1 MKHRKRNQSLTIRL
15 TESEKQYMK
24 RKAVQ
29 SKMSLTNYIIAL
41 SLGKSIDGS
50 ENVTLI
56 LTKLKSIGD
65 KLNHVETE
73 IKAGNFETEY
83 FQEILDMQ
91 NNLYEKLFEMARN
104 QSKNTCLK

>member
-29 SKMSLTNYIIAL
+29 SKMSLTDYIIAL

-73 IKAGNFETEY
+73 IKAGNFETEH

-91 NNLYEKLFEMARN
+91 NNLYEKLFEIARN
-104 QSKNTCLK
+104 QSKKTLA

>member
-15 TESEKQYMK
+15 TESEKLYMK
-24 RKAVQ
+24 RKAIQ

-50 ENVTLI
+50 GNVTLI

-65 KLNHVETE
+65 KLNQIETE
-73 IKAGNFETEY
+73 IKSREVETEH

-91 NNLYEKLFEMARN
+91 NNLYEKLFEIARN
-104 QSKNTCLK
+104 QSKKTPA

>member
-29 SKMSLTNYIIAL
+29 SKTSLTNYIIAL

-65 KLNHVETE
+65 KLNHVETK

-91 NNLYEKLFEMARN
+91 NNLYEKLFEIARN
-104 QSKNTCLK
+104 QSKKTLA

>member
-24 RKAVQ
+24 RKAIQ
-29 SKMSLTNYIIAL
+29 SKTSLTNYIIAL

-65 KLNHVETE
+65 KLNQIETE
-73 IKAGNFETEY
+73 IKSGEVKTEH

-104 QSKNTCLK
+104 QSKKTPA